1 MKVGDLVRVAGGA
14 EYDQRLLGIVVKVFS
29 YTGIRSVRVMLMSGE
44 EHNYT
49 PHVLTIINKEKKDEY
64 TGNNRQPQATG

>member
-14 EYDQRLLGIVVKVFS
+14 EYDQRLLGIVIKVFS
-29 YTGIRSVRVMLMSGE
+29 YTGIRSVRVLLMSGE

-49 PHVLTIINKEKKDEY
+49 PHVLTIINKPDKKCP
-64 TGNNRQPQATG
+64 RQ

>member
-14 EYDQRLLGIVVKVFS
+14 EYDQRLLGLVVKVFRFS
-29 YTGIRSVRVMLMSGE
+29 GIRSVRVRLMSGE

-49 PHVLTIINKEKKDEY
+49 PHVLTIINKPDKKCP
-64 TGNNRQPQATG
+64 RQ

>member
-29 YTGIRSVRVMLMSGE
+29 YTGIRSVRVLLMSGE

-49 PHVLTIINKEKKDEY
+49 PHVLTIINKPDKNVLD
-64 TGNNRQPQATG
+64 NNRKLIIL

>member
-29 YTGIRSVRVMLMSGE
+29 YTGIRSVRVLLMSGE
-44 EHNYT
+44 EHNYM
-49 PHVLTIINKEKKDEY
+49 PHVLTVINKEK
-64 TGNNRQPQATG
+64 QS

>member
-14 EYDQRLLGIVVKVFS
+14 EYDERLLGIVVKVFS

-49 PHVLTIINKEKKDEY
+49 PHVLTIINKPDKKCP
-64 TGNNRQPQATG
+64 RQ

>member
-29 YTGIRSVRVMLMSGE
+29 YTGVRSVRVLLMSGE
-44 EHNYT
+44 EHNYM
-49 PHVLTIINKEKKDEY
+49 PHVLTVINKEK
-64 TGNNRQPQATG
+64 QS

>member
-49 PHVLTIINKEKKDEY
+49 PHVLTIINKPDKKCP
-64 TGNNRQPQATG
+64 RQ

>member
-29 YTGIRSVRVMLMSGE
+29 YTGIRSVRVLLMSGE

-49 PHVLTIINKEKKDEY
+49 PHVLTIINKPDKKCP
-64 TGNNRQPQATG
+64 RQ

>member
-29 YTGIRSVRVMLMSGE
+29 YTGIRSVRVLLMSGE
-44 EHNYT
+44 EHNYM
-49 PHVLTIINKEKKDEY
+49 PHVLTVINKPDKKCP
-64 TGNNRQPQATG
+64 RQ

>member
-49 PHVLTIINKEKKDEY
+49 PHVLTIINKPDKKC
-64 TGNNRQPQATG
+64 P